1 MRNRAMDA
9 NGDYQ
14 FGRSGL
20 FLVDSPAGVAQ
31 AIKTKLLLAAGEWF
45 LDADEGTPYSTQV
58 LGYGTQDSRDLAM
71 KERILAT
78 PGVVEILQYGSTVVD
93 RRFSVSATVSTQYGQ
108 VAVTLEF

>member
-45 LDADEGTPYSTQV
+45 LDADEGTPYSTQ
-58 LGYGTQDSRDLAM
+58 
-71 KERILAT
+71 
-78 PGVVEILQYGSTVVD
+78 
-93 RRFSVSATVSTQYGQ
+93 
-108 VAVTLEF
+108 